1 MVILLIYLSKKITI
15 GIIVFFVV
23 ITVVIIGRYAIGLY
37 FKKKFSKRPPPGVIV
52 EIVSNKSFSQS
63 LESYCTSLSS
73 KTSSYKIKKN
83 ELLEPINFNKK
94 VNKGDIIAKLSSKT
108 IAAPFAGVIGKRG
121 ISGSSLGSENTIMLT
136 LDDSRKILCDLK
148 VPEVYAAILKK
159 DLSLKATF
167 SAYKNKTYKGK
178 IESVAS
184 RVDAQTRSILARAK
198 IDNEN
203 FEIIP
208 GSLLEIEIFYNEKNT
223 LGIPDTSIMYEGS
236 KKFIYKIVENN
247 LIKKIE
253 IETGIR
259 NKGNLEVLS
268 GINEGDKLVAEGL
281 TKVRPGMKVK
291 PIIKSE

>member
-1 MVILLIYLSKKITI
+1 MKRSKKITI

-37 FKKKFSKRPPPGVIV
+37 FKKKFSNRPPPGVIV
-52 EIVSNKSFSQS
+52 EIVSSKSFSQS

-108 IAAPFAGVIGKRG
+108 IVAPFAGVIGKRG

-159 DLSLKATF
+159 NLNLKATF
-167 SAYKNKTYKGK
+167 SAYKDKTYKGR

-184 RVDAQTRSILARAK
+184 RVDAQTRSILARAQ
-198 IDNEN
+198 IDNERS
-203 FEIIP
+203 EIIP
-208 GSLLEIEIFYNEKNT
+208 GSLLEIEIFYNEKDA
-223 LGIPDTSIMYEGS
+223 LSVPDTSIMYEGS
-236 KKFIYKIVENN
+236 KKFIYKVVEDDI
-247 LIKKIE
+247 IKKSE
-253 IETGIR
+253 IKTGVR
-259 NKGNLEVLS
+259 NLGNLEVLD
-268 GINEGDKLVAEGL
+268 GLAAGDKIIAEGL

-291 PIIKSE
+291 PIIK